1 MTISEQIQLVLLSKE
16 KDLKEL
22 QVVLEG
28 APKYSLN
35 ISGKIQTPTAS
46 EEVFSAIPEGFD
58 LTKKFVIGI
67 KLNSELVGCIDVLR
81 GFPSEET
88 LMLGLLLLKEKIQGQ
103 GIGKISFNQ
112 LLSYVG
118 NWTEIKKIRISV
130 VKSNGDVL
138 NFWQKLGIVENGIR
152 KPYENGN
159 IKSEAIY

>member
-1 MTISEQIQLVLLSKE
+1 
-16 KDLKEL
+16 
-22 QVVLEG
+22 
-28 APKYSLN
+28 
-35 ISGKIQTPTAS
+35 
-46 EEVFSAIPEGFD
+46 
-58 LTKKFVIGI
+58 
-67 KLNSELVGCIDVLR
+67 
-81 GFPSEET
+81 
-88 LMLGLLLLKEKIQGQ
+88 MLGLLLLKEKIQGQ

-138 NFWQKLGIVENGIR
+138 NFWQKLGFVENGIR